1 MRKLAALALL
11 ALLGGCASSGSSSSS
26 SSSST
31 EENTNN
37 ETVWREPSN
46 KTDTTKDTPPAT
58 TTKTT
63 PEPAKN
69 RDPGVTKTTPEK
81 QNPGK
86 PDHSQPKEPG
96 PKEPKDPQVKEPGPK
111 DPKEPKDPKV
121 KDPGPKTEPPTPPA
135 KTDTVDRNKLAEE
148 FELAVLDL
156 LGDLEESK
164 AAKFFLQ
171 ERKKFQDEYDKTLKL
186 KADAKTKADKLERA
200 WAETIRAWY
209 EARYAAQLFLHLH
222 SPAKDF
228 VAVFV
233 HERADVLTLS
243 DAQLASADCRY
254 TQAAN
259 EFVSR
264 EGESLRKFQADA
276 LKNDLVA
283 NKVNGSESWKKT
295 WAAAHGKWER
305 AGSGDFD
312 ADDLKKHGK

>member
-11 ALLGGCASSGSSSSS
+11 VFLGGCASSGGGGSSSGDAG
-26 SSSST
+26 T
-31 EENTNN
+31 EDGGSAD
-37 ETVWREPSN
+37 TVWREPSGSR
-46 KTDTTKDTPPAT
+46 TT
-58 TTKTT
+58 
-63 PEPAKN
+63 EPAKT
-69 RDPGVTKTTPEK
+69 DQGSSSAKTAKTEPTKTPGAGTVKTTPEK
-81 QNPGK
+81 QEPGK
-86 PDHSQPKEPG
+86 TNNSQPKSTDPG
-96 PKEPKDPQVKEPGPK
+96 PQAAKDPQPKATQPKDPQPK
-111 DPKEPKDPKV
+111 A
-121 KDPGPKTEPPTPPA
+121 TEPTPPV
-135 KTDTVDRNKLAEE
+135 KPDTVDRNKLAEE

-164 AAKFFLQ
+164 AAKFFVQ

-186 KADAKTKADKLERA
+186 KADSKTKQDKLERA
-200 WAETIRAWY
+200 WADTIRTWY

-259 EFVSR
+259 EFISR

-283 NKVNGSESWKKT
+283 NKVNGSENWKKT
-295 WAAAHGKWER
+295 WKAAHEKWER
-305 AGSGDFD
+305 GSNGDFD
-312 ADDLKKHGK
+312 ADDLKKHGR